1 MKEYKIKV
9 DIDESGKISAETF
22 GIEGTECIDELSEL
36 LSELGEIEKIKKKPE
51 YYKTVTIK
59 NSQKIRKK

>member
-9 DIDESGKISAETF
+9 NIDEAGKISAETF

-36 LSELGEIEKIKKKPE
+36 LKEFGEVEKIKKKPE
-51 YYKTVTIK
+51 YYKKVTIK
-59 NSQKIRKK
+59 NSQKLNKK

>member
-9 DIDESGKISAETF
+9 DIDEAGKISAETF

-36 LSELGEIEKIKKKPE
+36 LKELGEVEKIKKKPE
-51 YYKTVTIK
+51 YYKKVTIK
-59 NSQKIRKK
+59 NSQKLNKK